1 MWFDS
6 TPGSKNMDSMEYYK
20 GITAVTVDDLT
31 RSDDGE
37 AIISHS
43 NYGKLMV
50 RHRINILRRG
60 GGQDTY
66 ALIEYSSLPKRFRER
81 FEAKYGNPDEI
92 LRKDRDSVAVTID
105 VKAREFF
112 AAYRLSDGAALQED
126 FQREYTVNASVL
138 NTLLGM
144 VNTQKA
150 LRGACNN
157 NTPVNW
163 DGIMEA
169 SENLRARWGHTLPR
183 SAARL
188 KAKMREYSK
197 EGYPCLVSGKLGNSS
212 ALKVTEEAARYLVAL
227 RRSRTPVY
235 SIAQILAEFNS
246 VAPSRGWKPLRSAG
260 TLNAFFDRP
269 EIRWQWMDAVYGSVA
284 AKQDLIRRNRT
295 AMPTMRDSL
304 WYGDGTKLNL
314 FYKSYEGGKLVV
326 RTAYVY
332 EVSDAFNDTLL
343 GYAIGRTE
351 DFGLQYR
358 AFRMAVETAGHLP
371 YEIVTDNQGGQRKAV
386 AREFFGR
393 ICRVARTTAPY
404 NAQSKTIESCFGRFQ
419 RQVLAKDWRF
429 TGGNI
434 SSKEGWRIN
443 REFSA
448 ANRESL
454 YTYDELV
461 SAYAAARDE
470 WNSMPDTVHGMPRME
485 AYRSSVNPDTL
496 EYHAIDEESLFWRAT
511 ESPVR
516 FTTSGIEIT
525 VDGRRRAYEV
535 LTATGLPD
543 MEWRRRNTGR
553 SFIVRYDPLDM
564 SEVRLYE
571 ETKSGLRF
579 SATGRPYL
587 TVQRNIQEQK
597 VGDADLIRW
606 NDAENKRMLVEASL
620 QGKEAE
626 LEHGTAPEQHG
637 LVTPGVKYLSEKA
650 YERMADGMASQEA
663 DGEASGTLDI
673 GPFTK
678 EMSDRDY
685 DPLAALGRM

>member
-1 MWFDS
+1 
-6 TPGSKNMDSMEYYK
+6 
-20 GITAVTVDDLT
+20 
-31 RSDDGE
+31 
-37 AIISHS
+37 
-43 NYGKLMV
+43 
-50 RHRINILRRG
+50 
-60 GGQDTY
+60 
-66 ALIEYSSLPKRFRER
+66 
-81 FEAKYGNPDEI
+81 
-92 LRKDRDSVAVTID
+92 
-105 VKAREFF
+105 
-112 AAYRLSDGAALQED
+112 
-126 FQREYTVNASVL
+126 
-138 NTLLGM
+138 
-144 VNTQKA
+144 
-150 LRGACNN
+150 
-157 NTPVNW
+157 
-163 DGIMEA
+163 MEA
-169 SENLRARWGHTLPR
+169 SENLRAKWGHTLPG

-212 ALKVTEEAARYLVAL
+212 ALKVTEDAARYLIAL

-269 EIRWQWMDAVYGSVA
+269 ENRWQWMDAVYGSVA

-314 FYKSYEGGKLVV
+314 FYKSHEGGKLVV

-419 RQVLAKDWRF
+419 RQVLARDWRF

-434 SSKEGWRIN
+434 SSKEAWKIN
-443 REFSA
+443 REFAA

-461 SAYAAARDE
+461 AAYAAARDE

-485 AYRSSVNPDTL
+485 AYRSSVNPDTP

-525 VDGRRRAYEV
+525 VDGRRHAYEV

-571 ETKSGLRF
+571 ETKSGLRL

-587 TVQRNIQEQK
+587 TVQRNIQEQRD
-597 VGDADLIRW
+597 GDAELIRW
-606 NDAENKRMLVEASL
+606 NDAENKRMLVEATL
-620 QGKEAE
+620 LGKEVE
-626 LEHGTAPEQHG
+626 IEHGTAPELHG
-637 LVTPGVKYLSEKA
+637 LATPGVKGVSQRE
-650 YERMADGMASQEA
+650 YERIADRTATGQD
-663 DGEASGTLDI
+663 DGGGSETLNI

-678 EMSDRDY
+678 GMSDRDY